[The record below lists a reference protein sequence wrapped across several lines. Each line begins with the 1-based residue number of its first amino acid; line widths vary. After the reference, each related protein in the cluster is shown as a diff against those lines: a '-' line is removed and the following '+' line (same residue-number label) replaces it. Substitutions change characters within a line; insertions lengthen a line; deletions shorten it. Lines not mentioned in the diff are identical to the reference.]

1 MDDNQTNLS
10 HTNSPTMT
18 STLTGQN
25 ALQALSSS
33 PRPDEDS
40 ISTYELDAK
49 LQTQRKSLSTSID
62 SGVEVLKVSKV
73 RPMCVCV

>member
-1 MDDNQTNLS
+1 
-10 HTNSPTMT
+10 MT

-33 PRPDEDS
+33 PRPNEDS

-73 RPMCVCV
+73 RSMCVCV